1 MKFDKVTKN
10 GRSKIELSAA
20 LKKKILLEYE
30 KNKQGKTK
38 YSQRQAVV
46 DLENFIG
53 YKMSASI
60 FSDMLKNFDRITL
73 SDDKAEQYR
82 ER

>member
-1 MKFDKVTKN
+1 MKFNKVTKN

-20 LKKKILLEYE
+20 LKKKLLEYV

-38 YSQRQAVV
+38 YSQRQTVV

-53 YKMSASI
+53 YKISAST

-73 SDDKAEQYR
+73 LDDEAEQ
-82 ER
+82 

>member
-20 LKKKILLEYE
+20 FNKKILLEYE

-38 YSQRQAVV
+38 YSQRQAIV

-53 YKMSASI
+53 YKMQHQL
-60 FSDMLKNFDRITL
+60 FRIC
-73 SDDKAEQYR
+73 
-82 ER
+82 